1 MGSRQHGLP
10 DMKIADIFADRE
22 TLHLAGK
29 EAEELIKRDPAL
41 HDPENA
47 GLRAEIAALFSRL
60 NRN

>member
-1 MGSRQHGLP
+1 
-10 DMKIADIFADRE
+10 MKIADIFADRE

-29 EAEELIKRDPAL
+29 EAEELIKRDPTL